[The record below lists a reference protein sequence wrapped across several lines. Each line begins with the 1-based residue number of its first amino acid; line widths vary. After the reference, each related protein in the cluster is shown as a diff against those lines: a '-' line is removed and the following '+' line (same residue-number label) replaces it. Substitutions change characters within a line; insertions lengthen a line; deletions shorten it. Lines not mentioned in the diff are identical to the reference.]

1 MVASSHKLSPLE
13 KLPPELTNMILKELD
28 SRYDSLGD
36 LVCLGLTSKT
46 MASQVLGSKVYAV
59 LDDCTKQQLW
69 RENFGPCLDHFTY
82 PTMAMLPQI
91 EQCRREWLGEGD
103 GERLGAWVMQDV
115 ARRDRRDLALF
126 LKDWEH
132 WMLGLISVVVLV
144 SIIVLLY

>member
-1 MVASSHKLSPLE
+1 MVATRNQLSPLE
-13 KLPPELTNMILKELD
+13 KLPPELTNMILKELG

-91 EQCRREWLGEGD
+91 EQCRREWLGEGE

-115 ARRDRRDLALF
+115 ARWDRRNRALF
-126 LKDWEH
+126 FKDWEY
-132 WMLGLISVVVLV
+132 WMLALIPVVVLV
-144 SIIVLLY
+144 SIFVSVY